1 MPTHARSPGPEAAAR
16 GARRRQR
23 RRRPER
29 RSGAAGHQ
37 PHRILSVAAHR
48 ALVCVCECWGGGR
61 EVEARWGLGVDKKSM
76 LYCYSSCL
84 SQMLERFPFLCLLLI
99 SSCFLCY
106 LVHLR
111 LRAYGFRHPPAG
123 SSSSSTQSQ
132 QNLHA
137 RDAESKAFAKAVAEG
152 IGGESGTAIMVMARA
167 MVSTCVFHDRGR

>member
-1 MPTHARSPGPEAAAR
+1 M
-16 GARRRQR
+16 
-23 RRRPER
+23 
-29 RSGAAGHQ
+29 
-37 PHRILSVAAHR
+37 L
-48 ALVCVCECWGGGR
+48 GGGR